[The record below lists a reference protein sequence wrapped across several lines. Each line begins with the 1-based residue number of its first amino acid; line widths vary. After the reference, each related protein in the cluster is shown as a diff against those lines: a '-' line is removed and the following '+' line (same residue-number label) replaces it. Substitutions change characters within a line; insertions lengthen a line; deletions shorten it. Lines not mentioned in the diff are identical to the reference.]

1 MNEILNK
8 FEGFIFDLDGTIYR
22 GSKLIDGA
30 KEVFQVLKD
39 LNKKFVFVSNRTTS
53 TPEKYQEVLNAFG
66 ITCKEEQIIT
76 SAEVTKNYLI
86 QNHPEE
92 KVFVIGEKIFIDY
105 LKVNGIEIANHQIDI
120 VLVSL
125 DRTLNFQKI
134 LKAQKALQNGSRF
147 FAANIDNTCPVE
159 DTEILDAGFTIAA
172 LENLTNRRL
181 EKNFGKPSKLIVN
194 EILKRIDLPADKCIL
209 IGDRLETDI
218 LMAKQNGI
226 TSVLVLSG
234 VTNENLLWQ
243 SHIKPDF
250 VLKNISELTKD

>member
-30 KEVFQVLKD
+30 KEVFQVLND

-120 VLVSL
+120 VLVS
-125 DRTLNFQKI
+125 
-134 LKAQKALQNGSRF
+134 S
-147 FAANIDNTCPVE
+147 
-159 DTEILDAGFTIAA
+159 
-172 LENLTNRRL
+172 
-181 EKNFGKPSKLIVN
+181 
-194 EILKRIDLPADKCIL
+194 
-209 IGDRLETDI
+209 
-218 LMAKQNGI
+218 
-226 TSVLVLSG
+226 
-234 VTNENLLWQ
+234 
-243 SHIKPDF
+243 
-250 VLKNISELTKD
+250 